1 MNIKEYLKN
10 NLLLTDG
17 AMGTYYSEV
26 TGNDITYCEL
36 GNLDNKDVIR
46 KIHLEY
52 IEAGAKLIRTNT
64 FSANTLTLNV
74 SRDKLKD
81 IITAGIDIAKEAV
94 NGRNVYIGA
103 SIGPIRNEKLDYEEN
118 EILEEYKFIVDCIF
132 ENNINIFV
140 FETFSNVNFLREIS
154 EYIKAKDKEAFILT
168 QFAVKPDGYSR
179 DGLSVTR
186 IASYIENIKEIDAYG
201 LNCGAGPTAA
211 FQNIKKI
218 QKSKKF
224 ISSLPNAGF
233 PMIINERSVFNDSP
247 EYFATK
253 MVDIKSLG
261 ISIIGGCCGT
271 RPSYIRKV
279 ASFLD
284 EDIKITDTSENDNHT
299 NEHNIKKVENNF
311 YNKIKNNEFVIA
323 VELAAPMDA
332 DVSQILEGAKI
343 YKDSGVDIV
352 TVPDS
357 PMSRVRADS
366 TIIASKIKREI
377 GIDAMPHICCRDKN
391 NNAIRSTILGAYI
404 DDIRNIL
411 AVTGD
416 PVSDISKVEIKN
428 VFNLNSF
435 KLINLISEIN
445 TEIFNKDNI
454 EIGAA
459 LNLNVLNK
467 DSEYQRMLKKIENGA
482 NFFLTQPVFD
492 DETFEYLAKVKK
504 ETNVKILGGIL
515 PIVTYKNA
523 MFLNNELPGVSV
535 PEEML
540 NKFSIDMSREEA
552 QEAGIQIAVK
562 LGKKLKGICDGLY
575 IITPFHRAGMVAEI
589 IKRINNNWYHGY
601 NEINYKNK
609 GGN

>member
-52 IEAGAKLIRTNT
+52 IDAGAKLIRTNT
-64 FSANTLTLNV
+64 FSANTFTLNV
-74 SRDKLKD
+74 TRDNLKD
-81 IITAGIDIAKEAV
+81 IITAGIKIAKEAV
-94 NGRNVYIGA
+94 NGREVCIGA

-247 EYFATK
+247 EYFGSK
-253 MVDIKSLG
+253 MMDIKSLG
-261 ISIIGGCCGT
+261 VSIIGGCCGT

-279 ASFLD
+279 ASLLD
-284 EDIKITDTSENDNHT
+284 KDIKIPETSEKNKNTD
-299 NEHNIKKVENNF
+299 EHNVKKAENNF
-311 YNKIKNNEFVIA
+311 FNKIKNNEFVIA

-343 YKDSGVDIV
+343 YKDCGVDIV

-454 EIGAA
+454 AIGAA
-459 LNLNVLNK
+459 LNLNVINK
-467 DSEYQRMLKKIENGA
+467 DAEYQRMLKKIENGA
-482 NFFLTQPVFD
+482 NYFLTQPVFD
-492 DETFEYLAKVKK
+492 DQTFEYLAKVKK

-540 NKFSIDMSREEA
+540 NKFRIDMSREES

-562 LGKKLKGICDGLY
+562 LGKKLKEICDGLY

-589 IKRINNNWYHGY
+589 IKRINNN
-601 NEINYKNK
+601 
-609 GGN
+609 